1 MDLALTLVA
10 IAATVILVGRL
21 CEPLGLPAPLA
32 LLGVGVAASYVP
44 GLPTIEMSPEVV
56 LFGLLPPLLYA
67 AALNTSLIDLRKLL
81 TPILGLSVGLV
92 LFTALGVALV
102 ASWLLPISFAVAF
115 ALGAIVAPPDAVAT
129 TAVARRI
136 GLPRRTTTVLEGES
150 LLNDAT
156 ALVSLRTAVA
166 AAGLAAHGAGH
177 AGDVT
182 TLSVVLDFARA
193 VAGGLIVGWL
203 VFVAVGVVRRHL
215 TETAADTALS
225 FAVPFLAYVP
235 AEKVHGSGVL
245 AVVTAGLLLAHKAP
259 VLQSASS
266 RLSERINWASITF
279 LLENAV
285 FLLIGLQMKTIIA
298 RVEDSD
304 LTLGRGVA
312 VGLAVLAVC
321 LIARPI
327 WIFPFTLVANRRQPT
342 SAAEAAKTAA
352 VGSWAGMRGVVTLA
366 AALTLPEDTPLRP
379 VLVLIALIVTVGT
392 LLLQGFTLPALAR
405 ALDVRGPDPRE
416 DALVAATV
424 VASAVGAGL
433 RAIESDANAD
443 PTALATIKEQST
455 ARVNRIWEQLGDAG
469 SETPSEAYR
478 RLRLQMIGAERAE
491 LLKIRA
497 AGEVDQHVLGQ
508 VLDGMDAEEAVLTV
522 TSHRAGSARRP
533 CGPPIRSPPRAR
545 TCPRS
550 RAVWSRTAPR
560 AATNASR
567 AG

>member
-1 MDLALTLVA
+1 M
-10 IAATVILVGRL
+10 GRL

-136 GLPRRTTTVLEGES
+136 GRPMSASMIRS
-150 LLNDAT
+150 
-156 ALVSLRTAVA
+156 TAVA
-166 AAGLAAHGAGH
+166 AAGLTAHGAGH

-342 SAAEAAKTAA
+342 SAADAAKTAA

-455 ARVNRIWEQLGDAG
+455 ARVNRI
-469 SETPSEAYR
+469 
-478 RLRLQMIGAERAE
+478 
-491 LLKIRA
+491 
-497 AGEVDQHVLGQ
+497 
-508 VLDGMDAEEAVLTV
+508 
-522 TSHRAGSARRP
+522 
-533 CGPPIRSPPRAR
+533 
-545 TCPRS
+545 
-550 RAVWSRTAPR
+550 
-560 AATNASR
+560 
-567 AG
+567 

>member
-44 GLPTIEMSPEVV
+44 GLPTIEMSPEMV

-166 AAGLAAHGAGH
+166 AAGLATHGAGH

-203 VFVAVGVVRRHL
+203 VFVAVGLVR
-215 TETAADTALS
+215 
-225 FAVPFLAYVP
+225 
-235 AEKVHGSGVL
+235 
-245 AVVTAGLLLAHKAP
+245 
-259 VLQSASS
+259 
-266 RLSERINWASITF
+266 SI
-279 LLENAV
+279 A
-285 FLLIGLQMKTIIA
+285 A
-298 RVEDSD
+298 RVAA
-304 LTLGRGVA
+304 L
-312 VGLAVLAVC
+312 VGAALAVLG
-321 LIARPI
+321 
-327 WIFPFTLVANRRQPT
+327 
-342 SAAEAAKTAA
+342 
-352 VGSWAGMRGVVTLA
+352 VGGRLLGLLHLHGLEGQRRGVLHR
-366 AALTLPEDTPLRP
+366 L
-379 VLVLIALIVTVGT
+379 
-392 LLLQGFTLPALAR
+392 FR
-405 ALDVRGPDPRE
+405 A
-416 DALVAATV
+416 
-424 VASAVGAGL
+424 
-433 RAIESDANAD
+433 
-443 PTALATIKEQST
+443 
-455 ARVNRIWEQLGDAG
+455 
-469 SETPSEAYR
+469 
-478 RLRLQMIGAERAE
+478 
-491 LLKIRA
+491 
-497 AGEVDQHVLGQ
+497 
-508 VLDGMDAEEAVLTV
+508 
-522 TSHRAGSARRP
+522 
-533 CGPPIRSPPRAR
+533 
-545 TCPRS
+545 
-550 RAVWSRTAPR
+550 
-560 AATNASR
+560 
-567 AG
+567 